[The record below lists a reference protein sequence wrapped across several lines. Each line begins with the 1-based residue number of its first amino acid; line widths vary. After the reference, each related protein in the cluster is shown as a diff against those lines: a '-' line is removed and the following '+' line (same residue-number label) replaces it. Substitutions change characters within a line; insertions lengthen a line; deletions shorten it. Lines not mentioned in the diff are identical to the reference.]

1 MKTLIALCVS
11 LSLVVGFSQAQIP
24 MLTVAIQLDD
34 VITLDP
40 GRAFETTNA
49 TVHYATYETLLEI
62 RPDDLN
68 TVVPLLATGFTLSD
82 DRLTYTFTLDPAARF
97 ASGSPVTAEDVRFSW
112 MRLKNLKGSPAF
124 YTDAIAA
131 IDTPDERTVVVTLT
145 TPTPAFPTLV
155 TATAMSILEK
165 AIVVA
170 NGGTDAPDADQT
182 DTADAWLSQNSAG
195 SGAYLLERWTP
206 NREIVLTRNPAYW
219 RDDPHFDLITLVD
232 GLDSGTA
239 LGLLE
244 SGAVD
249 LIDNLDPALANT
261 VALDAALRLEVGQT
275 LDLTIMAM
283 SSNRAFQLPLS
294 NRLVRRAIARAIDY
308 DSIIRDLLS
317 GYADRPASP
326 LPIGIQGSNPG
337 ERYATS
343 LDAARSLLDQAGYAG
358 GFELTLSIGTGAPGG
373 VPAEALAQKIAAD
386 LAQVGITVTLDQRPS
401 AEFLAA
407 FRAGELPFVIGTWTP
422 DYLDATM
429 WSDFFSFPDRG
440 WAGRVG
446 FDVPFIADLAAR
458 AANETNSALRTE
470 LYLQY
475 QGAQVAEAV
484 FIPLFQPQIL
494 YALRADVTGFAYHPV
509 YRLSLPALAR

>member
-1 MKTLIALCVS
+1 MKTLIALCVT
-11 LSLVVGFSQAQIP
+11 LSLVVGVSQAQVTA
-24 MLTVAIQLDD
+24 LTAAIQLDD

-49 TVHYATYETLLEI
+49 TIHYATYETLLEI
-62 RPDDLN
+62 RPDNLN
-68 TVVPLLATGFTLSD
+68 EAVPLLATGYTLSD
-82 DRLTYTFTLDPAARF
+82 DRLTYTFTLNPAARF
-97 ASGSPVTAEDVRFSW
+97 ASGNPVTAEDVRFSW
-112 MRLKNLKGSPAF
+112 TRLKNLKGNPAF

-131 IDTPDERTVVVTLT
+131 IDAPDDLTVVVTLT
-145 TPTPAFPTLV
+145 APTPAFPKLV
-155 TATAMSILEK
+155 TTTAMSILEK
-165 AIVVA
+165 AVVVA

-182 DTADAWLSQNSAG
+182 DTANVWLDQNSAG

-206 NREIVLTRNPAYW
+206 GSEIVLARNPNYW
-219 RDDPHFDLITLVD
+219 RDAPYFDRITLVD
-232 GLDSGTA
+232 LDSTTA
-239 LGLLE
+239 IGLLE
-244 SGAVD
+244 SGALD
-249 LIDNLDPALANT
+249 LIDNLDPALGNA
-261 VALDAALRLEVGQT
+261 VALNPALSLEIGQT
-275 LDLTIMAM
+275 LNLTLLGM
-283 SSNRAFQLPLS
+283 SSSREFQLPLS

-308 DSIIRDLLS
+308 DGIIRDLLS

-337 ERYATS
+337 ERYTTNR
-343 LDAARSLLDQAGYAG
+343 DAARSLLDQAGYAA
-358 GFELTLSIGTGAPGG
+358 GFELTLSIGTGTPGG

-386 LAQVGITVTLDQRPS
+386 LAQVNITVTIDQRPS

-407 FRAGELPFVIGTWTP
+407 FRAGELPFVISTWTP

-440 WAGRVG
+440 WAGRLG
-446 FDVPFIADLAAR
+446 FNVPLIADLAAR

-509 YRLSLPALAR
+509 YRFSLPALRR